1 MARIIS
7 IVSGKGGV
15 GKTTLGLNLG
25 ASLAKHF
32 KKNVTL
38 VDCNVTTSHV
48 GLYLGMYYCPITLN
62 KVLRGEYRIE
72 DAVNEHYSGM
82 KVIPASLSLT
92 DLEGVDITEL
102 REKLKG
108 LMDSNDIILLDGSP
122 GLGREGIASMRA
134 SDEILYVT
142 NPYIPFVM
150 DIVRCQE
157 IANEIGAKPLGI
169 VVNMV
174 NNKKYEMSNSEIE
187 ELTKLPV
194 IANIPH
200 DKNVHRSLTLKM
212 PVVLFKPYSAASKEM
227 LKLSSKIAGE
237 AYKTEGAFARFF
249 RKIGIKK

>member
-1 MARIIS
+1 LARIIS
-7 IVSGKGGV
+7 IISGKGGV
-15 GKTTLGLNLG
+15 GKTTVGLNLG

-62 KVLRGEYRIE
+62 KVLRGEYNINE
-72 DAVNEHYSGM
+72 AVNEHYSGLNI
-82 KVIPASLSLT
+82 VPASLSLS
-92 DLEGVDITEL
+92 DLDGVDVTEL
-102 REKLKG
+102 RNKLKG
-108 LMDSNDIILLDGSP
+108 LFSDNDIIFLDGSP
-122 GLGREGIASMRA
+122 GLGREGVAALKA
-134 SDEILYVT
+134 SDEVLYVT

-157 IANEIGAKPLGI
+157 VAKEVGVKPLGI

-174 NNKKYEMSNSEIE
+174 NNRKYEMTNEEIE

-194 IANIPH
+194 IATIPH

-212 PVVLFKPYSAASKEM
+212 PVVMFKPYSAASKE
-227 LKLSSKIAGE
+227 LINLSSKIIGE
-237 AYKTEGAFARFF
+237 TYEVEGRLARFL
-249 RKIGIKK
+249 RKLGIR